1 MVGVPVNRS
10 TYDAHRARI
19 AAVYAA
25 FFTNGLIFASWVS
38 RLPAVR
44 SRLGASEPQ
53 LGSALLAIA
62 AGAVVAMPL
71 TSRLCDR
78 LGLRY
83 VLTAATVACSTML
96 LVATLAPHI
105 VLLGGALLLAGFF
118 YGTWDVSMNA
128 AAHDVEVAVSRPLM
142 PRFHGAFS
150 VGGLC
155 GAGLGALAAALGVPP
170 WAHLAVAGSAVV
182 ITALLCGRNLPMET
196 HVASVEPA
204 EAPRR
209 RLITPRL
216 VLLGLLTACTTLGEG
231 AAADWA
237 GIFLHDERNAEESIA
252 AIGYACFAGA
262 MAVGRFGGTWVL
274 SRISRVNALRA
285 SGVLA
290 SASVLAL
297 VAVDSTATGLVA
309 MVGWGLGVALV
320 FPAAMSSGAENAD
333 RPAQGIATVATI
345 GYGGFLVG
353 PPMIGFVAGASGLGV
368 GLLVVSLL
376 LLLVVALAP
385 AARERTARPRSRAD
399 QLRIPAL

>member
-1 MVGVPVNRS
+1 VGRLVNRS
-10 TYDAHRARI
+10 IRETHRARI
-19 AAVYAA
+19 IAVYAA

-44 SRLGASEPQ
+44 SRLGASEPE

-78 LGLRY
+78 VGLRH
-83 VLTAATVACSTML
+83 VLTAATVACSSML
-96 LVATLAPHI
+96 VVASLAPHI
-105 VLLGGALLLAGFF
+105 VLLAGALLLAGFA

-128 AAHDVEVAVSRPLM
+128 AAHDVEVAVGLPLM

-155 GAGLGALAAALGVPP
+155 GAGLGAVAAALDVPV
-170 WAHLAVAGSAVV
+170 WAHLAVATGCV
-182 ITALLCGRNLPMET
+182 TATAALCARHLPMDT
-196 HVASVEPA
+196 HVPSAEP
-204 EAPRR
+204 EEGTRR
-209 RLITPRL
+209 RLVTPRL

-231 AAADWA
+231 AAADWGA
-237 GIFLHDERNAEESIA
+237 IFLHDERSAEESIA

-274 SRISRVNALRA
+274 GRISRVNALRV
-285 SGVLA
+285 SGVIA

-297 VAVDSTATGLVA
+297 VAVDSTATGLIA
-309 MVGWGLGVALV
+309 MMGWGLGVALV
-320 FPAAMSSGAENAD
+320 FPAAMSAGAENAD
-333 RPAQGIATVATI
+333 RPAQGIAAVATI

-353 PPMIGFVAGASGLGV
+353 PPMIGFVAGAAGLSV
-368 GLLVVSLL
+368 GLLVVSAL

-385 AARERTARPRSRAD
+385 AARERRAVPIAPAD
-399 QLRIPAL
+399 QLRVPAI